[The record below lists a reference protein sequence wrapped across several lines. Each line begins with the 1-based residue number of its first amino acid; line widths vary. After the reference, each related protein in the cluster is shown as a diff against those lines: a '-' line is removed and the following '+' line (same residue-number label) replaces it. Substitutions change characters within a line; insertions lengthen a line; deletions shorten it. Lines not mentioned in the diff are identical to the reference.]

1 MIAVCNFI
9 CVKRFER
16 EKETRACKRGV
27 VRGGCFKSFLDL
39 LLFRVGDLNFMRVWD
54 WEAND
59 GSSEDGG
66 ETLVFR

>member
-1 MIAVCNFI
+1 
-9 CVKRFER
+9 
-16 EKETRACKRGV
+16 V
-27 VRGGCFKSFLDL
+27 VGGGCFKSFLDL

-54 WEAND
+54 LEAND